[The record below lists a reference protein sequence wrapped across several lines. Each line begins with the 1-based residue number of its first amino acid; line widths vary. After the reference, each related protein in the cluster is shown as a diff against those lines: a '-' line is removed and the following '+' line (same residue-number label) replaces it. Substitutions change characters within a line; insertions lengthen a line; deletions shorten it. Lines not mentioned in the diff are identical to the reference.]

1 MAASRW
7 KMGIESPPVQP
18 FFVQQKS
25 HVFTGWRWGVVVCV
39 RWGEGGGGLRLAD
52 NLICFIHIHALMRQ
66 WNGPF
71 SHSGEQ
77 KTLINTNVWIARQ
90 RLIMPLGGII
100 ELRGI
105 IGNRRRATLGRG
117 SPWRVR
123 TAMMLCQD
131 PDATCRVRVV
141 TTRQFCLFVFF
152 VFLQWPFRYLFPS
165 NIYADIQK
173 VYLFIFFKVQTCLQ
187 TKSTRYNKTINTFFP
202 VWRSQWLVSPECDTQ
217 LHNIISP
224 ELLSGGARI
233 HLPGHNAGKGVGGV
247 SGEIRPFSCGG
258 GGMMSTSSD
267 SRTGVLAW
275 PHNHTEVAACD
286 FPAPGWL
293 WTRGGYNKR

>member
-1 MAASRW
+1 
-7 KMGIESPPVQP
+7 MGIESPPVQP

-39 RWGEGGGGLRLAD
+39 RWGVRLTD

-77 KTLINTNVWIARQ
+77 KTFINTNVWIARQ

-105 IGNRRRATLGRG
+105 IGTRRRATLGRG

-123 TAMMLCQD
+123 TAIMLCQN

-141 TTRQFCLFVFF
+141 TTLQFCWLFRYADKHKVVFF
-152 VFLQWPFRYLFPS
+152 LFSP
-165 NIYADIQK
+165 D
-173 VYLFIFFKVQTCLQ
+173 L
-187 TKSTRYNKTINTFFP
+187 STNKIN
-202 VWRSQWLVSPECDTQ
+202 
-217 LHNIISP
+217 
-224 ELLSGGARI
+224 
-233 HLPGHNAGKGVGGV
+233 
-247 SGEIRPFSCGG
+247 
-258 GGMMSTSSD
+258 STSINSFRSD
-267 SRTGVLAW
+267 I
-275 PHNHTEVAACD
+275 HN
-286 FPAPGWL
+286 G
-293 WTRGGYNKR
+293 